1 MLSLSGGRIW
11 NLYSLSLFIQLQ
23 NSVCSDELNLNVLL
37 LLDSSGVIF
46 LDCVYFVHSRWLE
59 FRHFNM
65 LLLQQGK
72 ECLFLR
78 RMT

>member
-1 MLSLSGGRIW
+1 VYKVAGFGIFIVCHCLFNYKILYVQM
-11 NLYSLSLFIQLQ
+11 NLIFI
-23 NSVCSDELNLNVLL
+23 VFL

-46 LDCVYFVHSRWLE
+46 MDCVYFVHSRWLE
-59 FRHFNM
+59 FRHLNM